1 MTQAK
6 TIDVLILMGSDSD
19 LAVMKPAGDV
29 LDELRVSWEMTV
41 ASAHR
46 SPDRVEDIVRGAPR
60 RGVKIFIVGAG
71 AAAHLAGVIAARTT
85 RPVIGVPIDSSP
97 LTGFDALLSTVQMP
111 PGVPVATVSV
121 GKSGATN
128 AAVLAAQILALG
140 DAELDRRLTGY
151 KESLARKVEQAAAQ
165 LEATRGASTT
175 PSTKRS

>member
-19 LAVMKPAGDV
+19 LQVMKAAGDV
-29 LDELRVSWEMTV
+29 LDELRICWEMSV

-46 SPDRVEDIVRGAPR
+46 SPDRVERIVRDAPR
-60 RGVKIFIVGAG
+60 RGVKLFIVGAG

-97 LTGFDALLSTVQMP
+97 LSGFDALLSTVQMP

-128 AAVLAAQILALG
+128 AAVLAAQILALA
-140 DAELDRRLTGY
+140 DADLARRVVAY
-151 KESLARKVEQAAAQ
+151 KESLAQKVEQAAAR
-165 LEATRGASTT
+165 LDASLAGAAAR
-175 PSTKRS
+175 STKRS